1 MACRT
6 TRFYH
11 EAMKPK
17 PDEAGPKAKPPRGT
31 LVGRAARF
39 CGVALHAAART
50 LDGKGEFPDMPRLR
64 KGRPGAAAGIEP
76 HQLDD
81 LPTQAGSAYI
91 TCIDYSPEHVLVRH
105 VDNIDEF
112 LTHHRPEWTAVRWI
126 NVDGLT
132 DLKAIRV
139 LAERYQLH
147 PLAIE
152 DVLHVPQRPKME
164 SYVPN
169 APAAD
174 ASERAAKHADDSQI
188 DGKSAGPSAEDD
200 LSAAASA
207 HYRARLFVISRMV
220 QVIDGKLASEQI
232 SLFLGHRTILT
243 FQEDRGDVW
252 DPVRER
258 LKRAGSRLR
267 QSDASFLLYSLL
279 DAIIDHC
286 FPILERYG
294 DRLEELED
302 IILENPGRHAIH
314 EIHQFKREM
323 LLLRRAV
330 WPMRE
335 VIQSLQREPHECMA
349 ENTRMYLRDLY
360 DHVIQIIDLIETY
373 REIATGLTET
383 YMSSLSIRMN
393 EVMKVLTIIGTIFI
407 PLTFLAGVY
416 GMNMPIPENHYEIS
430 YPLFWLVCLVVSVG
444 MLAWFKR
451 RGWL

>member
-1 MACRT
+1 MTEMETEQTQAQPT
-6 TRFYH
+6 QG
-11 EAMKPK
+11 EK
-17 PDEAGPKAKPPRGT
+17 EPRRRS
-31 LVGRAARF
+31 LAARAARF
-39 CGVALHAAART
+39 CGRAFRVAART
-50 LDGKGEFPDMPRLR
+50 LDGQERRTDLPRLR

-76 HQLDD
+76 AQLDD
-81 LPTQAGSAYI
+81 LPSKAGSVYI
-91 TCIDYSPEHVLVRH
+91 TCIDYSPDRVQFREVP
-105 VDNIDEF
+105 DIDEF

-164 SYVPN
+164 AYVPN
-169 APAAD
+169 APGKSPEEIAA
-174 ASERAAKHADDSQI
+174 AHAGDSQV
-188 DGKSAGPSAEDD
+188 DGTSAGPGSDE
-200 LSAAASA
+200 LSSLAAAST

-220 QVIDGKLASEQI
+220 QVINGKLSSEQI
-232 SLFLGHRTILT
+232 SIFLGHRTVLT

-252 DPVRER
+252 DPLRER
-258 LKRAGSRLR
+258 LKRSGSRLR
-267 QSDASFLLYSLL
+267 QGDASFLLYALL

-302 IILENPGRHAIH
+302 LILEHPTNHVIH

-335 VIQSLQREPHECMA
+335 VIQGLQREPHECMA
-349 ENTRMYLRDLY
+349 ENTRMYLRDVY
-360 DHVIQIIDLIETY
+360 DHVVQIIDLIETY
-373 REIATGLTET
+373 REIASGLTET

-416 GMNMPIPENHYEIS
+416 GMNMPIPENHYAIS
-430 YPLFWLVCLVVSVG
+430 YPLFWLICLAVSLG
-444 MLAWFKR
+444 MLVWFKR